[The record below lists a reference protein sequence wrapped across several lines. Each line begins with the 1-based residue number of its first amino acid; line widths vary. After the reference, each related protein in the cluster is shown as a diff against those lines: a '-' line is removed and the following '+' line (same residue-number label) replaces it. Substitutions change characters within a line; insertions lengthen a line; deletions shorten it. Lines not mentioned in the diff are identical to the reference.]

1 MCDLLNFEKKIN
13 DNYVNNFTKSYNYLK
28 MK

>member
-1 MCDLLNFEKKIN
+1 MCYLLNFEKKMN
-13 DNYVNNFTKSYNYLK
+13 DNYVNNFTESYNYLK

>member
-1 MCDLLNFEKKIN
+1 MCDLLNFEKKIS